1 MVKLRGRRVWPPPFP
16 CIRLRRNLRK
26 MSQAN
31 FETFSQTWRNHEG
44 QIFWQFL
51 TKANTF
57 NYHSHVLHMYH
68 SKPKTLLEIPRPLSI
83 CPLISSEYSDIH
95 AFMAHSQ
102 HLLKYTQYCNEV
114 QPMYV
119 FIYFHIRTFSTLFVI
134 SGFHMQ
140 PSNSFL
146 NISGPSNK
154 VTKCI
159 NCLRL

>member
-1 MVKLRGRRVWPPPFP
+1 MTPSVSMHKITAKPP
-16 CIRLRRNLRK
+16 K

-31 FETFSQTWRNHEG
+31 FETFSQTRRNHEG

-57 NYHSHVLHMYH
+57 NYHPDVIHMYH
-68 SKPKTLLEIPRPLSI
+68 SKPKTFSKSLDHCQSVLWSQVNILN
-83 CPLISSEYSDIH
+83 IH

-102 HLLKYTQYCNEV
+102 HLLKYTQYCKEV

-119 FIYFHIRTFSTLFVI
+119 FIHFHIRTFSTLFVI

-140 PSNSFL
+140 PSTSF
-146 NISGPSNK
+146 
-154 VTKCI
+154 
-159 NCLRL
+159 